1 MDVTN
6 LPLYSIDEANKL
18 ADRIYKTQ
26 IPGLFYINTQVH
38 TDDRG
43 FYREV
48 ALIPDLDTVRK
59 EKFEVKQL
67 NHSTSNTN
75 VARGIHSESWN
86 KLVTVTHGVCLC
98 VLSDIRPDSPT
109 FLKKEYI
116 LLGFGEN
123 NPLPGAIFITQGIG
137 NSFLTLE
144 GPSDYIYAVDSLYR
158 ERDTSGDTAVS
169 LFDEDL
175 AIAWPVAKEDML
187 MSDRDK
193 ASVTLRTLYPEKF

>member
-1 MDVTN
+1 MDLTN
-6 LPLYSIDEANKL
+6 IPLYSVDEANKV
-18 ADRIYKTQ
+18 AERIYKTQ
-26 IPGLFYINTQVH
+26 IPGLYYINTQVH

-48 ALIPDLDTVRK
+48 ALIPDLNSVLS
-59 EKFEVKQL
+59 EKFEPKQF
-67 NHSTSNTN
+67 NHSNSNTN
-75 VARGIHSESWN
+75 VARGVHAENWN
-86 KLVTVTHGVCLC
+86 KLVTVTHGACLC
-98 VLSDIRPDSPT
+98 VLCDIRPDSPT

-158 ERDTSGDTAVS
+158 DRNTSGDTAIS

-175 AIAWPVAKEDML
+175 AINWPVAKENMKI
-187 MSDRDK
+187 SDRDK
-193 ASVTLRTLYPEKF
+193 ASVSLRSLYPNKF